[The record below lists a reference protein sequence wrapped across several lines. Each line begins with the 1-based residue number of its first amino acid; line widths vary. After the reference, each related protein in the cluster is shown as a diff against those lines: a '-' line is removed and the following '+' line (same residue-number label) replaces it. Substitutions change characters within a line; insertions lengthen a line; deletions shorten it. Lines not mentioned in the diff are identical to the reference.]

1 METIR
6 LENTLRDLIAEVRLV
21 ASLATS
27 DTTSKPRIVELLHYR
42 ADRAEQ
48 MVKAICG
55 R

>member
-21 ASLATS
+21 AKLAGGE
-27 DTTSKPRIVELLHYR
+27 TTKQRLAELLHDR
-42 ADRAEQ
+42 ADRADR
-48 MVKAICG
+48 MVTAICG